1 MKNTRC
7 SGSSKGKVKVELKK
21 TEARICEKKKKSLE
35 GESTRE
41 SRERDWRRVK
51 NEVGSVDRLGFRL

>member
-21 TEARICEKKKKSLE
+21 TEARICEKKKKVWKENLHGRVESGIG
-35 GESTRE
+35 GE
-41 SRERDWRRVK
+41 
-51 NEVGSVDRLGFRL
+51 